1 MRSEAH
7 VNEEPTSA
15 VTVNADDPSYC
26 IWSEDFND
34 LLEDDLSLEI
44 LGTPTD
50 TWEPSNGNTYSHPF
64 HM

>member
-50 TWEPSNGNTYSHPF
+50 T
-64 HM
+64 